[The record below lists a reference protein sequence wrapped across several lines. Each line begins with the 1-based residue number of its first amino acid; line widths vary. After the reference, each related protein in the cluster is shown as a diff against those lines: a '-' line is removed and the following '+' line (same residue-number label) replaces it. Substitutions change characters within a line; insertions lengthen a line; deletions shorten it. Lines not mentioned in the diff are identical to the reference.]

1 MTAFSLKMIALT
13 SMLIDHFAH
22 VFGGRLVELAL
33 VPVMR
38 AVGRLAFPIFVY
50 FIGEG
55 FRRTS
60 DVKKYLMRLGVFA
73 LISEIPFDL
82 AINNA
87 RTYPAQPIVWLE
99 FSSQNIF
106 FTLFL
111 GLLAAYIHNLG
122 SRDNSS
128 RLLLL
133 LPLPFVLG
141 HIMQVDYGVIGVA
154 LVFFCSIVECRW
166 HRLGVVLVG
175 GLAVYLPLGGSFA
188 VMLIIGHIF
197 ALALL
202 SLYNGVQGP
211 RLKWLFYT
219 FYPLHLLALFGLLV
233 LYESLV

>member
-1 MTAFSLKMIALT
+1 MTAFTLKMIALA
-13 SMLIDHFAH
+13 SMLTDHFAH

-55 FRRTS
+55 FRRTG
-60 DVKKYLMRLGVFA
+60 DVKKYLTRLGVFA

-87 RTYPAQPIVWLE
+87 WLE

-111 GLLAAYIHNLG
+111 GLLAAYIY
-122 SRDNSS
+122 SRGNSAI
-128 RLLLL
+128 LL

-141 HIMQVDYGVIGVA
+141 HIVQADYGVIGVA
-154 LVFFCSIVECRW
+154 LVFLCSVVESRRL
-166 HRLGVVLVG
+166 RLGILLIG
-175 GLAVYLPLGGSFA
+175 GIAVYSQQSAIFA
-188 VMLIIGHIF
+188 VMLIIGHTL
-197 ALALL
+197 ALVLL

-233 LYESLV
+233 LYESSV

>member
-1 MTAFSLKMIALT
+1 MTAFTLKMIALT

-55 FRRTS
+55 FRRTG
-60 DVKKYLMRLGVFA
+60 DVKKYLLRLGVFA

-111 GLLAAYIHNLG
+111 GLLAAYIYSRGNLA
-122 SRDNSS
+122 R
-128 RLLLL
+128 LL

-141 HIMQVDYGVIGVA
+141 HIMQTDYGVIGVA
-154 LVFFCSIVECRW
+154 LVFLCSIVENRW
-166 HRLGVVLVG
+166 LRLGIVLVG
-175 GLAVYLPLGGSFA
+175 GLAVYVPFGGSFA
-188 VMLIIGHIF
+188 VMLIVGHIF
-197 ALALL
+197 ALTLL
-202 SLYNGVQGP
+202 AFYNGVQGP
-211 RLKWLFYT
+211 RLKWLFYS

-233 LYESLV
+233 LYESHL